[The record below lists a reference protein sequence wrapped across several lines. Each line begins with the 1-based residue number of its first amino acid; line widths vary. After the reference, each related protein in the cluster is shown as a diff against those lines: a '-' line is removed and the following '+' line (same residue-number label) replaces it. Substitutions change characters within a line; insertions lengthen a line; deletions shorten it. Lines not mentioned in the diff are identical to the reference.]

1 MTNATSKFGPNRQQA
16 LNSKN
21 KYIQV
26 FNFRVLLFNSV
37 IFREVFKR
45 AHRWQKYAPV
55 QIRQIVMECRS
66 RQQCIAWFFISFD
79 FLSRTLTP
87 TISKPYF
94 WLLVS
99 PLNGRTGSVNNI

>member
-1 MTNATSKFGPNRQQA
+1 MTNATSKFGLNRQQA

-26 FNFRVLLFNSV
+26 FNFRFLLFNLV
-37 IFREVFKR
+37 IFCEVFKR

-66 RQQCIAWFFISFD
+66 KQQCIAWFFISFEL
-79 FLSRTLTP
+79 LSRTLTS
-87 TISKPYF
+87 TLSV
-94 WLLVS
+94 WLFR
-99 PLNGRTGSVNNI
+99 G